1 LHGSAGR
8 AGVAVSLVLCGLI
21 VGGASGARHPSDASP
36 SNRLLHGAERVGGDW
51 TRFGYDGGRSNS
63 GPQATGI
70 TAANVRMLRRQQVRL
85 DGTVDSSPIYLRGAR
100 VGGRTRDVFVVT
112 TTYGKTLT
120 IDAASG
126 RILWRFTPPG
136 YDSWAGSAQ
145 ITNATPVADP
155 GRRFV
160 YAVSPDG
167 RIHKLAV
174 STGREAAGW
183 PVTITRDPT
192 HEKIAPALNL
202 SRGLVLAA
210 TGGYIGDAPPY
221 QGHVVAIDSATGR
234 IVNIWNSLCSDRR
247 TLLQP
252 STCPESD
259 SAIWGRS
266 GVVVDPA
273 TGNLLVATGNA
284 KWDGRTYWGDSV
296 LILSPNAG
304 RLLQNWTPTD
314 QQALNEGDVDLGS
327 TSPALLGSGL
337 AVQGGKDAKLRLL
350 DLRRLN
356 GKGGAGPVLGG
367 ELQTED
373 APGGAGLFSA
383 PAVWRSGGRTWLFVS
398 TFSATG
404 AWVVRGRKLAGRWL
418 VRTAGTSPIV
428 AGGLLYI
435 YNPDGGLNVYLPT
448 SGKRIATLPAGPGHW
463 NSPIVTDGRIALP
476 EGNANDHETSGVLDI
491 FRLR

>member
-1 LHGSAGR
+1 LRASPGR
-8 AGVAVSLVLCGLI
+8 AFVGLGLILCGLL
-21 VGGASGARHPSDASP
+21 VGGASATPETARAK
-36 SNRLLHGAERVGGDW
+36 VGGDW
-51 TRFGYDGGRSNS
+51 TRFGYVAARSDS
-63 GPQATGI
+63 GPPATGI
-70 TAANVRMLRRQQVRL
+70 TAGNVRMLRRQQVRL

-112 TTYGKTLT
+112 TTYGKTLA

-145 ITNATPVADP
+145 ITNASPLADP
-155 GRRFV
+155 NRRFV
-160 YAVSPDG
+160 YAASPDG

-174 STGREAAGW
+174 LTGREATGW

-192 HEKIAPALNL
+192 HEKLGSALNL
-202 SRGLVLAA
+202 ARGLVLAN

-221 QGHVVAIDSATGR
+221 QGHVVAIEAATGR

-252 STCPESD
+252 SACPESD

-296 LILSPNAG
+296 LMLSPNAG

-314 QQALNEGDVDLGS
+314 
-327 TSPALLGSGL
+327 
-337 AVQGGKDAKLRLL
+337 
-350 DLRRLN
+350 
-356 GKGGAGPVLGG
+356 
-367 ELQTED
+367 
-373 APGGAGLFSA
+373 
-383 PAVWRSGGRTWLFVS
+383 
-398 TFSATG
+398 
-404 AWVVRGRKLAGRWL
+404 
-418 VRTAGTSPIV
+418 
-428 AGGLLYI
+428 
-435 YNPDGGLNVYLPT
+435 
-448 SGKRIATLPAGPGHW
+448 
-463 NSPIVTDGRIALP
+463 
-476 EGNANDHETSGVLDI
+476 
-491 FRLR
+491 